1 MISVLSFFILIFIYH
16 QNTKSTAIS
25 NAKANINELLLNYKA
40 FRSYVSNVQKEE
52 VYKLQKNGHIDQE
65 YFNPTLLSSTFS
77 AKNVNNIYNTFKESM
92 GEKPIV
98 IRFASDNPRN
108 VANKANQ
115 EESILLKKFNSNEL
129 HEYTKIIED
138 YNGTTLYYVLP
149 TKRTTNKCMR
159 CHSDPSIAP
168 QGLVEIYGDKNG
180 FYENVGEIR
189 AILSTSYPLDKD
201 LANANKTFWILTIAT
216 FIIFAILLLIV
227 FIFSKEIREA
237 NKTLDDKVNS
247 RTKELEDEKEYIRT
261 ILDVNPSIILV
272 TNNMQ
277 IVNANKQ
284 FFNLFDCNNIEE
296 FKKEVQCIGDYFVG
310 FDKKAFPEDG
320 MISGKIW
327 SDYLVES
334 SQLTHYVTIEYK
346 GTIHD
351 YIISGAKLNGHGDT
365 LITLHNITEQLRKDK
380 LLFEQSKLASMGE
393 MIGNIAH
400 QWRQP
405 LSIISTSA
413 TGMQIQKEY
422 GILDDEKL
430 HSGCETIN
438 ENAQYLSKTIDDF
451 RNFIRGDREKKEFN
465 LKEDIQSF
473 LQLVESTTKAFH
485 IKVILELEDNV
496 MIHGYPNELIQCFMN
511 IFNNSKDILKDIDE
525 HDRYIFIKTYRENS
539 QIIIKIKDNAGGIP
553 AEVLPKIFEPYFT
566 TKHQSQGT
574 GLGLHMTY
582 NLITDG
588 MKGTI
593 IAHNV
598 KYIYED
604 KGYTGAEF
612 VITLPL

>member
-138 YNGTTLYYVLP
+138 HNGTTLYYVLP

-168 QGLVEIYGDKNG
+168 QGLVEIYGDKHG

-201 LANANKTFWILTIAT
+201 LTNANKTFWILTIAT
-216 FIIFAILLLIV
+216 FVIFAILLLIV

-310 FDKKAFPEDG
+310 FDKKAFPKDG

-525 HDRYIFIKTYRENS
+525 HDRYIFIKTYRENN